1 VTGQPFATSMQHSDL
16 SIRVLWCCGRVLDFG
31 HDERA
36 EGVAGM
42 TAMVVFSLAGALGGV
57 FPEICSDGA
66 NALCRSRELRFQL
79 PAQHTAYHR
88 RILEFGGITLALYY
102 AWRRTRNSTTFTA
115 RIYKGLARSAIVGYP
130 ILGVAYLVNR
140 LGSIAEAFF
149 FLGFTVLVLTQ
160 LQERTDGLVA
170 RRAEGR

>member
-1 VTGQPFATSMQHSDL
+1 MQHADL
-16 SIRVLWCCGRVLDFG
+16 LSGLLL
-31 HDERA
+31 A
-36 EGVAGM
+36 GVFLISGM
-42 TAMVVFSLAGALGGV
+42 TSVRKGSREWAAMVVFSLAGALGGV

-79 PAQHTAYHR
+79 PAQQYLHIIAG
-88 RILEFGGITLALYY
+88 ILEFGGITLALYY